1 MTLDIVNMSPG
12 NLTTEL
18 DSGQAG
24 AGGAFFVKNT
34 STGADA
40 GASIVATC
48 ENLAPPLASDSIR
61 TAVYGKSSS
70 GCGVIGES
78 SASFGVYGTSFGAG
92 VGGESLSS
100 YGGQFRSLTTA
111 QGVIGA
117 TQSTGAVPTA
127 EAIGVHG
134 IASSGVGVRGEVT
147 GTSGIPMVA
156 RGASGQTARLQE
168 WQKNDGT
175 VLSAV
180 DANGNFVLGH
190 SGTNSGAFMAKD
202 IGGTARNI
210 MFIGGDNNV
219 YMVNDIPNSL
229 YVVQVAATSRAQF
242 GNPLWLSAR
251 GNYQDF
257 FMTSG
262 GNVGIGTSGPGYR
275 LDVAG
280 QVHATGFP
288 TSSDLRFKED
298 ITPVDNALDKVLRLN
313 GVYFKWNQLHR
324 EVLKRSNTKTRQVG
338 LIAQQVREVVPEI
351 VSEWAD
357 QGAEDYLAVDYN
369 RLVAIMIEAMK
380 EQQTQITEQQST
392 IEQLLRRIA
401 NLEGN
406 NETVHTH

>member
-1 MTLDIVNMSPG
+1 MAEPNRRRFLRKIVTL
-12 NLTTEL
+12 
-18 DSGQAG
+18 
-24 AGGAFFVKNT
+24 
-34 STGADA
+34 
-40 GASIVATC
+40 
-48 ENLAPPLASDSIR
+48 
-61 TAVYGKSSS
+61 
-70 GCGVIGES
+70 
-78 SASFGVYGTSFGAG
+78 SASAGIAGLLLDRLPGRSVVQPVQAAGNIVIDTANTGSGTT
-92 VGGESLSS
+92 SLSS
-100 YGGQFRSLTTA
+100 GGNPALTATNTGSGAALQGTCTA
-111 QGVIGA
+111 GTGVLGTTTTGTGVQG
-117 TQSTGAVPTA
+117 TA
-127 EAIGVHG
+127 SG
-134 IASSGVGVRGEVT
+134 SSGVAVAGFVGDP
-147 GTSGIPMVA
+147 GAIPIVA
-156 RGASGQTARLQE
+156 QGSSGQTANLQE
-168 WQKNDGT
+168 WRGSSGS
-175 VLSAV
+175 LSAV

-380 EQQTQITEQQST
+380 EQQST
-392 IEQLLRRIA
+392 IEQLTARIVA
-401 NLEGN
+401 LER
-406 NETVHTH
+406 TRKPAAS